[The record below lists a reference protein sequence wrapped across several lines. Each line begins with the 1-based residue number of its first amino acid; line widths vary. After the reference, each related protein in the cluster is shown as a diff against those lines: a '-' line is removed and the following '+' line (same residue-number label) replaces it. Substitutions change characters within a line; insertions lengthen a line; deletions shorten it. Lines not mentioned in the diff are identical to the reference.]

1 MRRKEKKIQKGGE
14 IKKNKARRR
23 QQRQQ
28 HLRVVGKVLP
38 EEGGERASER
48 EREHLYVV
56 GKVLPEE
63 GGECTVHDRGN
74 PQLRVCESA
83 FSAGGRLCD
92 AAYRNRP
99 LSVVYLL
106 ASGLASDRGLVRAF
120 GRCSLPEPLSL
131 SDLPVSVWFS

>member
-1 MRRKEKKIQKGGE
+1 MQSLAAILEERERESEREGG
-14 IKKNKARRR
+14 R
-23 QQRQQ
+23 
-28 HLRVVGKVLP
+28 
-38 EEGGERASER
+38 GGERASER

-106 ASGLASDRGLVRAF
+106 ASGL
-120 GRCSLPEPLSL
+120 
-131 SDLPVSVWFS
+131 VSARFS